1 MFFSRSTLLLGDD
14 AMQRLATARVIIFG
28 TGGVGSWC
36 AESLIRT
43 GLRHLTLVDFDTV
56 SPSNVNRQ
64 AMATAKTIGE
74 AKVEAMRAHLL
85 EINPDADITAVNSV
99 YNADTADRFRL
110 DDYDYV
116 IDAIDSLRDKVLLIQ
131 RATASSACLFSSMGA
146 ALKSDPTR
154 LQVAEFWKVRGCPL
168 GAALRRTFK
177 RMGCRPAKK
186 FQCVFSEE
194 LLTNKRAPAAE
205 DNSQETAGGDNVTD
219 ASPINKPHTNGSL
232 VQVTAPAGFTLAS
245 LVINHICQAAR

>member
-1 MFFSRSTLLLGDD
+1 MYFSRSNLLLGDE

-64 AMATAKTIGE
+64 AMATARTIG
-74 AKVEAMRAHLL
+74 KVKVDAMRTHLL
-85 EINPDADITAVNSV
+85 EINPDADITAVNSI
-99 YNADTADRFRL
+99 YNADTADSFHL
-110 DDYDYV
+110 DNYDYV

-131 RATASSACLFSSMGA
+131 RATASRACLFSAMGA

-168 GAALRRTFK
+168 AAALRRTFK
-177 RMGCRPAKK
+177 RMGCKPAKK
-186 FQCVFSEE
+186 FLCVFSEE
-194 LLTNKRAPAAE
+194 LLKNKGA
-205 DNSQETAGGDNVTD
+205 DKNGDNNTQPCGETTEA

-245 LVINHICQAAR
+245 LVINNICQTEQ